1 MKDKSISK
9 TITLKESEWNKLDN
23 LSKNNRINKKVQS
36 IIRDYLQK
44 NEKELISNLFNDMRG
59 ENFRKV
65 DTDRDNQI
73 CNRLELITGEK
84 TYRVYDFSDIERNI
98 IFIGDT
104 FKVIRHLNGMFS
116 LVFKERKLF
125 ENNNEIFES
134 LI

>member
-1 MKDKSISK
+1 MKDRAISK
-9 TITLKESEWNKLDN
+9 TITLKESEWDKLNN
-23 LSKNNRINKKVQS
+23 LLTNGGLNKKVQL

-44 NEKELISNLFNDMRG
+44 NEKELVSDLFNDMRG
-59 ENFRKV
+59 ENFRIV

-73 CNRLELITGEK
+73 CRELELITGEK
-84 TYRVYDFSDIERNI
+84 TYRVYDFSDIERNV
-98 IFIGDT
+98 IFTGST
-104 FKVIRHLNGMFS
+104 FKVIRLLNGTFS